1 MPTIMSFKNKILL
14 VEDHEDTSDLM
25 VLLLSQLNYDVVTT
39 TTVAGALS
47 LAESFNFD
55 LFVLDSLLSD
65 GTGTDLCRQL
75 RVRDALTPIL
85 FYSAR
90 AFDQDK
96 DEALSAGAQKYLVKP
111 VDAAVFSR
119 AVSELLSD
127 RVAPSDGVGN

>member
-1 MPTIMSFKNKILL
+1 MSLKNKILL

-55 LFVLDSLLSD
+55 LFVLDSLLAD
-65 GTGTDLCRQL
+65 GTGTELCRQI
-75 RVRDALTPIL
+75 RQRDASTPIL

-111 VDAAVFSR
+111 VDTAVFSR
-119 AVSELLSD
+119 AVSELLSN
-127 RVAPSDGVGN
+127 GVGG

>member
-1 MPTIMSFKNKILL
+1 MSFKNKILL

-65 GTGTDLCRQL
+65 GTGTELCRQL
-75 RVRDALTPIL
+75 RQRDVSTPIL

-90 AFDQDK
+90 AFDHDR

-111 VDAAVFSR
+111 VDTAVFSR
-119 AVSELLSD
+119 AVSELLSN
-127 RVAPSDGVGN
+127 GVGS